1 MERRNVMNLSNP
13 TSSDDATVN
22 VIVHSM
28 YKSTAHTSI
37 ITVRA
42 PYVTDARAQFGL
54 FYLVRCGHASSY
66 PTFSER
72 VTFTRRPL
80 YLLDIRSRPDSTGHP
95 RGEESTAQLLDLY
108 LPPGND
114 IGHDWL
120 AARKEGDTINLSGP
134 WGSSWSLPRHRRFL
148 LAIASAD
155 LAPLL
160 LPVMHAALDQGARV
174 SLLLYPESSYLATFA
189 SMLPLSVEVHTADT
203 EAAWAAQLNE
213 TIPWADQIVVAL
225 PSGSLAQLT
234 QQVKVKRFR
243 LEPGFL
249 AGLIH
254 ADYVC
259 GFGACS
265 LCAIPSRQGGFT
277 RACVHG
283 PVFDLAEL
291 YG

>member
-1 MERRNVMNLSNP
+1 MERRNVMDLSHP
-13 TSSDDATVN
+13 TSNDDATMN

-28 YKSTAHTSI
+28 YQSTAHTSI
-37 ITVRA
+37 ITVRV
-42 PYVTDARAQFGL
+42 PSITDARAQFGL
-54 FYLVRCGHASSY
+54 FYLARCGHASPHPS
-66 PTFSER
+66 FSER
-72 VTFTRRPL
+72 ITFTRRPL
-80 YLLDIRSRPDSTGHP
+80 YLINIRSHSDDAGYP
-95 RGEESTAQLLDLY
+95 RGEESTAQLFDLY

-114 IGHDWL
+114 IGHEWL
-120 AARKEGDTINLSGP
+120 AARTAGDTINLSGP
-134 WGSSWSLPRHRRFL
+134 WGSSWLLPRHRRFL

-155 LAPLL
+155 LAPQL
-160 LPVMHAALDQGARV
+160 LPVIHAALDQGARV
-174 SLLLYPESSYLATFA
+174 SLLLYPGSSYLTTFS
-189 SMLPLSVEVHTADT
+189 SMLPLLVEVHTADS

-249 AGLIH
+249 TGLIH

-265 LCAIPSRQGGFT
+265 LCAVPSRQGGFT